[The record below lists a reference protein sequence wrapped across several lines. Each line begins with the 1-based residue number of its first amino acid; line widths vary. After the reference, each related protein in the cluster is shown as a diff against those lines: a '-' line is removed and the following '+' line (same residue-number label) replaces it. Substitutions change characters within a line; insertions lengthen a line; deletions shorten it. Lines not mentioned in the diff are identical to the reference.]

1 MQQQQEQIRVWDPL
15 VRIGHWTLAVAFL
28 LAYFTAEDLEDV
40 HVAAGWWVG
49 AYVVVRT
56 IWGFV
61 GPRYA
66 RFSDFVRGP
75 RAVFGYLADLAS
87 GRPAHY
93 LGHNPA
99 GGAMIVA
106 LLLGLAA
113 TSFTGLMVEA
123 DTENEGP
130 LAAWLGHPGA
140 TPAADHAVTAE
151 AQDEGRPAA
160 ESDEKGEKGG
170 KRDSAY
176 EEWHEFFANLTLGLV
191 VLHLLG
197 VFAGSVVHREN
208 LPRAMVTGYKSAA
221 PPAAAQPNPGRPGQA

>member
-1 MQQQQEQIRVWDPL
+1 MQEQQERIRVWDPL
-15 VRIGHWTLAVAFL
+15 VRIGHWTLAAAFL
-28 LAYFTAEDLEDV
+28 LAYVTAEELDEV

-49 AYVVVRT
+49 AYVLVRT
-56 IWGFV
+56 VWGFV

-75 RAVFGYLADLAS
+75 RAVFGYLADLVR

-113 TSFTGLMVEA
+113 TAFSGLMVQA

-140 TPAADHAVTAE
+140 AADHAA
-151 AQDEGRPAA
+151 AAPAPRHDESGPAA
-160 ESDEKGEKGG
+160 GNGQE
-170 KRDSAY
+170 RDSAY
-176 EEWHEFFANLTLGLV
+176 GELHGFLANLTLGLV

-197 VFAGSVVHREN
+197 VLAGSLVHHEN
-208 LPRAMVTGYKSAA
+208 LPRAMLTGYKAAA
-221 PPAAAQPNPGRPGQA
+221 PPGAPAKLGRPGQA